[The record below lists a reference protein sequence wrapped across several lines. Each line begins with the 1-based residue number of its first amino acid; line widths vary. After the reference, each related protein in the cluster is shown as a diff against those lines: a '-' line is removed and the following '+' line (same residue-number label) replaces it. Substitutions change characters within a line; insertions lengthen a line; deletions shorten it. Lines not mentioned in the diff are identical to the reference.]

1 MLGAAFLAAAVMIPQ
16 VTYASTFTVNK
27 VADTGAGSLRA
38 AVTSAN
44 MTRGPDTINFSAGM
58 SGKTIAPLSPL
69 PDLGR
74 DIAIDGD
81 INNDGVPDVRL
92 NGASA
97 GTGSGLHIT
106 GPGCRI
112 QGLAI
117 GGFPDYG
124 IRVTSTEGT
133 VVQTCHL
140 GVNLAGNGLNYNH
153 TGQIRLEDCTASVV
167 GGAGPL
173 RNVIAGGEG
182 IGEAGV
188 HLTAGSENVIAGN
201 NIGVKRDNS
210 GPLGSGDRGVNVSAI
225 PPSASAHNYVGSPGA
240 GLENAF
246 GGLATGLH
254 MTGTQRLVVRNS
266 LFGLT
271 GNGNTLA
278 PISYAEIYVQS
289 ACSDNT
295 FGGSTPAA
303 RNVFAGETVGIAV
316 QGAGTGNRV
325 LGNWFGSNGAGTAR
339 RKLRVGVSLTLSAEA
354 WTIGG
359 ATPATGNYFTPNDPA
374 VAPVGI
380 YLVAGADTVVQNN
393 HFGVLP
399 NGSGTTLNGGAV
411 NVQTRIY
418 VRDNEFANCN
428 TGVVNIGAGGDG
440 RVYGNLFRNC
450 VFAVYIYD
458 GTCRL
463 GNLGNS
469 NTTDD
474 GGNEFRLTNTYAIYN
489 NTANGVKAEGNSFGT
504 TLKADI
510 DAKIRDKKDD
520 PTKGLVDYS
529 PLAGGVLPTG
539 GTSPAGLTLAGTTA
553 VPTAGGAEIAFTL
566 SAPAQVSVQVLNV
579 AGRPVASVVQDRAAG
594 AGLNTLLWN
603 GLSGQGLRVPSGAYV
618 IRVAARNAEGSQTT
632 ALMTVSLR

>member
-1 MLGAAFLAAAVMIPQ
+1 
-16 VTYASTFTVNK
+16 
-27 VADTGAGSLRA
+27 
-38 AVTSAN
+38 
-44 MTRGPDTINFSAGM
+44 
-58 SGKTIAPLSPL
+58 
-69 PDLGR
+69 
-74 DIAIDGD
+74 
-81 INNDGVPDVRL
+81 
-92 NGASA
+92 
-97 GTGSGLHIT
+97 
-106 GPGCRI
+106 
-112 QGLAI
+112 
-117 GGFPDYG
+117 
-124 IRVTSTEGT
+124 
-133 VVQTCHL
+133 
-140 GVNLAGNGLNYNH
+140 
-153 TGQIRLEDCTASVV
+153 
-167 GGAGPL
+167 
-173 RNVIAGGEG
+173 
-182 IGEAGV
+182 
-188 HLTAGSENVIAGN
+188 
-201 NIGVKRDNS
+201 
-210 GPLGSGDRGVNVSAI
+210 
-225 PPSASAHNYVGSPGA
+225 
-240 GLENAF
+240 
-246 GGLATGLH
+246 
-254 MTGTQRLVVRNS
+254 
-266 LFGLT
+266 
-271 GNGNTLA
+271 
-278 PISYAEIYVQS
+278 
-289 ACSDNT
+289 
-295 FGGSTPAA
+295 
-303 RNVFAGETVGIAV
+303 
-316 QGAGTGNRV
+316 V